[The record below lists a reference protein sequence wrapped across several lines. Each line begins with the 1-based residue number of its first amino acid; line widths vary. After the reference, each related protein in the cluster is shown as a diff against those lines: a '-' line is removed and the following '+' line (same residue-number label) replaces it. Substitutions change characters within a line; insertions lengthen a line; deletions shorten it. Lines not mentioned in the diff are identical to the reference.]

1 MSNYKP
7 YMKVAEVVEELEI
20 STPYAYKLIKQ
31 FNDELSKRGFLTIPG
46 RVSRRYFYEK
56 IYGYADTDTKTE
68 GVAC

>member
-7 YMKVAEVVEELEI
+7 YMKVEEVVEELEI